1 MKPSLIPLLLILSL
15 TIALSACTPQR
26 PPSPSAEL
34 VEIRMPVGY
43 IPNVQFAPLYV
54 AMEKGYFKDAGIELT
69 LDYSFETDAVA
80 LVGANTLQFA
90 VVSGEQVPLARAQ
103 GLPIVYV
110 AAWYQ
115 EYPVGITV
123 LADSGI
129 IEPEDLAGKRIGTPV
144 LFGASYVG
152 LRALLDVAGLREADV
167 TLDTI
172 GYNQVEALI
181 SKTVDAVVT
190 YIANEPVQLA
200 ARGYDAFTI
209 STADYIELVSNGLIT
224 NETTLRDN
232 PDLVRKMV
240 AALLHG
246 MQDALDNPDEAF
258 EISTRYVENLDQ
270 QADIQKQVM
279 LASMELWKAER
290 LGYSD
295 PQAWQNMQ
303 DLLLKIGLLQKPL
316 DDLNAAYSNDY
327 LPEVSR

>member
-1 MKPSLIPLLLILSL
+1 MKPSFTPLLLILSL
-15 TIALSACTPQR
+15 TLALSACTPQR
-26 PPSPSAEL
+26 PSEPPAEL
-34 VEIRMPVGY
+34 IEIRMPVGY

-90 VVSGEQVPLARAQ
+90 VISGEQVPLGRAQ

-110 AAWYQ
+110 TAWYQ
-115 EYPVGITV
+115 KYPVGITV

-129 IEPEDLAGKRIGTPV
+129 TKPEDLSGKRIGTPV

-152 LRALLDVAGLREADV
+152 LRALLDAAGLRETDV

-181 SKTVDAVVT
+181 AKTEDAAVT

-224 NETTLRDN
+224 NETTLKEN
-232 PDLVRKMV
+232 PELVRKMV

-258 EISTRYVENLDQ
+258 EISTRYVENLNQ

-295 PQAWQNMQ
+295 PQAWQNMH
-303 DLLLKIGLLQKPL
+303 DLLLKIGFLQKPL
-316 DDLNAAYSNDY
+316 DDLDAAYSNDY

>member
-15 TIALSACTPQR
+15 TIALAACTPQR
-26 PPSPSAEL
+26 PPSPPAEL

-152 LRALLDVAGLREADV
+152 LRALLDAAGLREADV

-200 ARGYDAFTI
+200 ARGYDSFTI

-295 PQAWQNMQ
+295 PQAWQNMHE
-303 DLLLKIGLLQKPL
+303 LLLKIGLLQAPL
-316 DDLNAAYSNDY
+316 DDLDTAYSNDY
-327 LPEVSR
+327 LPEVSH